1 MSRARA
7 AFVVACAALLACAA
21 AAAAGSVQPT
31 PEAQSDR
38 ITSLPGLAAPLPFD
52 MFSGYITVDPDHGRA
67 LFYWFVESAGDP
79 AKDPILVWMQGGP
92 GCSSLIGYEWV
103 AGPRGGGRGARQRFG
118 VPRPAL
124 HPRRLRV
131 TPLLPPCVRVPRG
144 TPAQAAHGERAAASP
159 RDWRCQGTRLWPW
172 LASWRCFFG
181 GLCRR
186 PTLPAT
192 LPSRWCLVVSC
203 AAQPNPY
210 SWNRFASTLYGELG
224 GWAQTRSAGPRLVP
238 AAWWPPPG
246 ASVC

>member
-103 AGPRGGGRGARQRFG
+103 AGPRGRGGQGREAAIRGAA
-118 VPRPAL
+118 PRVAPA
-124 HPRRLRV
+124 PSARNSPSPPLR
-131 TPLLPPCVRVPRG
+131 
-144 TPAQAAHGERAAASP
+144 ARAP
-159 RDWRCQGTRLWPW
+159 WYTRTGC
-172 LASWRCFFG
+172 SWRTGRCF
-181 GLCRR
+181 
-186 PTLPAT
+186 P
-192 LPSRWCLVVSC
+192 
-203 AAQPNPY
+203 
-210 SWNRFASTLYGELG
+210 
-224 GWAQTRSAGPRLVP
+224 
-238 AAWWPPPG
+238 
-246 ASVC
+246 